1 MTDKQKI
8 DEFFWNK
15 TTPEVAR
22 DLLGMY
28 LEHDTPEGRLAGY
41 IVDAEAY
48 LGPEDEAAHSYGLRR
63 TPRVRAMYE
72 KPGTIYDVAL
82 DWDTKNH
89 TIEIVVRLF
98 AENKAQFEI
107 DDAEGIVSQEPIIEF
122 EDGVLLFNPQKS
134 VFDERNYL
142 AVIPYEGKKGLAKSV
157 ADSLVEYLNEV
168 LAQGQSDL
176 LDFLDEDDDE
186 AVFELHW
193 DNQQLAELVEVK
205 QQNEADTYLPYPSY

>member
-72 KPGTIYDVAL
+72 KPGTIYAYSSDFEHHYSARR
-82 DWDTKNH
+82 DSSRSNDTCNR
-89 TIEIVVRLF
+89 TR
-98 AENKAQFEI
+98 
-107 DDAEGIVSQEPIIEF
+107 
-122 EDGVLLFNPQKS
+122 
-134 VFDERNYL
+134 RN
-142 AVIPYEGKKGLAKSV
+142 
-157 ADSLVEYLNEV
+157 D
-168 LAQGQSDL
+168 
-176 LDFLDEDDDE
+176 
-186 AVFELHW
+186 
-193 DNQQLAELVEVK
+193 
-205 QQNEADTYLPYPSY
+205 

>member
-1 MTDKQKI
+1 
-8 DEFFWNK
+8 
-15 TTPEVAR
+15 
-22 DLLGMY
+22 
-28 LEHDTPEGRLAGY
+28 
-41 IVDAEAY
+41 
-48 LGPEDEAAHSYGLRR
+48 
-63 TPRVRAMYE
+63 
-72 KPGTIYDVAL
+72 
-82 DWDTKNH
+82 
-89 TIEIVVRLF
+89 
-98 AENKAQFEI
+98 I